1 MYPALPN
8 QYANAVHRVPWLN
21 YFHGPGFRN
30 ASNAADTH
38 RAISGARRAHGVLK
52 CKSKAEI
59 AVIGDNSYFYLGAAV
74 GSGVF
79 FAYDTMGDGVPGG
92 YVAIPLALWT
102 TEDEVAAATAEVIN
116 ASSLRIAA
124 SSSGAQVF
132 LRNLDPGKGA
142 GIHDAD
148 AVLTGWWGM
157 SDEYGVGPYPQGV
170 LGYWPSGGFDGDD
183 CVPIRWG
190 LQRGMAPDTSQL
202 S

>member
-38 RAISGARRAHGVLK
+38 RAISGARRAHGAIG
-52 CKSKAEI
+52 CKSKAAIEL
-59 AVIGDNSYFYLGAAV
+59 IGDNSWFRV
-74 GSGVF
+74 GTLESHAY
-79 FAYDTMGDGVPGG
+79 FAYDVDGDGVPGG
-92 YVAIPLALWT
+92 YVAIPLLLWT
-102 TEDEVAAATAEVIN
+102 TAEDVAYITAEVIN
-116 ASSLRIAA
+116 ATGLRTV
-124 SSSGAQVF
+124 AQAEGTTVR
-132 LRNLDPGKGA
+132 LRNLDPGLGQR
-142 GIHDAD
+142 INDPD
-148 AVLTGWWGM
+148 SVFVGWWGM
-157 SDEYGVGPYPQGV
+157 SDEYGVGPSV
-170 LGYWPSGGFDGDD
+170 LGYWPSGGFEGDD